1 MTITISIAP
10 SFRAG
15 SMIGAI
21 YPPEN
26 LKKFS
31 NCKINFFKFSGGIR
45 SYYSTPALTRLAA
58 KREDGAIDPIT
69 LFYS

>member
-1 MTITISIAP
+1 MAIWHKG
-10 SFRAG
+10 RAG

-45 SYYSTPALTRLAA
+45 SYYSTPAL
-58 KREDGAIDPIT
+58 KDGAIDPIT